1 MSSKTAKNKK
11 PRNNK
16 TKKCKKRKDRRFKV
30 NGKDFRLTDAKNTW
44 TRFRI
49 CENGTFEK
57 IKPKLWSDDANKL
70 WEKIIESGLD
80 VDVVNIIL
88 NNEKLE
94 SVVKESSPIVT
105 LEDHKVIEKEEDPKI
120 IEDRR

>member
-16 TKKCKKRKDRRFKV
+16 TKKCKKKKDRRFKV
-30 NGKDFRLTDAKNTW
+30 NGKDFRLKDDSAW

-57 IKPKLWSDDANKL
+57 IKPNLWSDDANKL
-70 WEKIIESGLD
+70 WEKIIESRL
-80 VDVVNIIL
+80 
-88 NNEKLE
+88 
-94 SVVKESSPIVT
+94 
-105 LEDHKVIEKEEDPKI
+105 
-120 IEDRR
+120 